1 MRRVRAT
8 DAGIL
13 PLRDNWVEWG
23 ALLSDV
29 AAHYAA
35 TGEPTAIELEPLA
48 EYWTQHHAGSG
59 AIYAGTG
66 WQMVSGLHI
75 EGRGALVRNLPAS
88 EGGRPGQVLG
98 VINQRDPVQDIG
110 LRGLRVLNDTGL
122 QSFGHHHAMWFH
134 STRGPISGIRIEDVH
149 VLGSTSG
156 DGAYFGT
163 QCSDVQWSGGSVNG
177 CRRHSVTL
185 AGIGAGRSGYRIE
198 GLFMGAPSGGSAFHI
213 ECEAEHEAAYALLA
227 TDPNASPEAVADALQ
242 CIRDI
247 ELRRCFFE
255 GNATFNAVSD
265 WRVIECGSRPRDG
278 AHGGSLVATNAP
290 AGLVRNST
298 IRARERAYNNAARA
312 VTLIGAATSV
322 AFEDVAIVAHA
333 CLDGS
338 TPPVVYSRQY
348 RSATMPGFP
357 RGVAWSGCIA
367 THADTADLIVTEG
380 PGWDT
385 SGLVSATWAHQPPSG
400 PTEEPGQDDLV
411 DP

>member
-1 MRRVRAT
+1 MRRLRASSL
-8 DAGIL
+8 GIV
-13 PLRDNWVEWG
+13 PRRDCWIEWG
-23 ALLSDV
+23 AMLADV

-35 TGEPTAIELEPLA
+35 TGEPTALELEGGE

-59 AIYAGTG
+59 AVYAGTG

-75 EGRGALVRNLPAS
+75 EGNGALVRNLP
-88 EGGRPGQVLG
+88 ETEDRRPGQVVG
-98 VINQRDPVQDIG
+98 VANQRDPVQDIG

-122 QSFGHHHAMWFH
+122 DSFGHHHAVWFH
-134 STRGPISGIRIEDVH
+134 STRGTISGIRLEDVH

-156 DGAYFGT
+156 DGVYFGT
-163 QCSDVQWSGGSVNG
+163 QCSDVQWVGGTVNG

-185 AGIGAGRSGYRIE
+185 AGIGAGRSGYRLE
-198 GLFMGAPSGGSAFHI
+198 GLFMGAPVGGSAFHI
-213 ECEAEHEAAYALLA
+213 ECEADHEAAYALLA
-227 TDPNASPEAVADALQ
+227 VDPDASDEAVAAALQ

-255 GNATFNAVSD
+255 GNATFNAVAN
-265 WRVIECGSRPRDG
+265 WRVIECGSRPREG
-278 AHGGSLVATNAP
+278 GHGGALVATNAP
-290 AGLVRNST
+290 GGLVRRSQ
-298 IRARERAYNNAARA
+298 IEARERAFSNAART

-322 AFEDVAIVAHA
+322 RFEGSTIYSHV

-348 RSATMPGFP
+348 RQATMPGFP
-357 RGVAWSGCIA
+357 RRVAFDATTIIA
-367 THADTADLIVTEG
+367 ADSADLIVTEG

-385 SGLVSATWAHQPPSG
+385 AGLTHATWAYAG
-400 PTEEPGQDDLV
+400 PGTGEDPGQDDWV